1 MSQVRTN
8 SIVPAGGIP
17 AGASGGG
24 IIQCVSTTKTDT
36 FSTSSTSFTDI
47 TGLSV
52 AITPRSTSNKL
63 LVTGFVSIGPTNDT
77 NTAVIIDVNG
87 TSVGNADVAGSRQR
101 AHTTIS
107 YYNLSSPT
115 YTMFPIPLYFLYS
128 PSSTSAQ
135 TVKLRIVQGDT
146 SGAITYINRTSNDTD
161 DVWLSRGVSTLTVLE
176 VSG

>member
-8 SIVPAGGIP
+8 SLVPVGGIP

-36 FSTSSTSFTDI
+36 FSTSSSSFTDI

-52 AITPRSTSNKL
+52 TITPRSTSNKL
-63 LVTGFVSIGPTNDT
+63 LITGFVSIGPGYDT

-87 TSVGNADVAGSRQR
+87 TSVGKADAAGSRQQ
-101 AHTTIS
+101 AHTTLS
-107 YYNLSSPT
+107 YYHLSNPV
-115 YTMFPIPLYFLYS
+115 YVMFPLPLNFLYS

-135 TVKLRIVQGDT
+135 TVKLRIVQGDD
-146 SGAITYINRTSNDTD
+146 SGVTTFVNRSSNDTN